1 MDARHNDCLISPTDT
16 DAEALFFTVNVGSGE
31 VRLRAKRALAVS
43 AARLLSAA
51 VGVGGAAPFK
61 SVLGSLESDGG
72 AELAIGSNAD
82 YESRS

>member
-1 MDARHNDCLISPTDT
+1 MR
-16 DAEALFFTVNVGSGE
+16 
-31 VRLRAKRALAVS
+31 
-43 AARLLSAA
+43 SAA
-51 VGVGGAAPFK
+51 VGIGGTAPPG